1 MKYAFDI
8 DGTICTNRDT
18 VRKETG
24 DESISYLDMEPFQ
37 ERIDYINSLY
47 DEGHYIL
54 MWTGRG
60 CESYKENPEYWKPD
74 TEKQLKEWGLKYHEL
89 IVGMKPFFDV
99 YICDKSYNSEAW
111 FPIMKLVKDKD

>member
-24 DESISYLDMEPFQ
+24 DENISYLDMEPFQ

-60 CESYKENPEYWKPD
+60 SVSYTHLTLPTK
-74 TEKQLKEWGLKYHEL
+74 
-89 IVGMKPFFDV
+89 
-99 YICDKSYNSEAW
+99 A
-111 FPIMKLVKDKD
+111 

>member
-24 DESISYLDMEPFQ
+24 DKSLSYLDMKPFQ

-47 DEGHYIL
+47 D
-54 MWTGRG
+54 
-60 CESYKENPEYWKPD
+60 
-74 TEKQLKEWGLKYHEL
+74 
-89 IVGMKPFFDV
+89 
-99 YICDKSYNSEAW
+99 
-111 FPIMKLVKDKD
+111 